1 MVILGVRTLKLTK
14 TSLRPY
20 ESKGDAETS
29 VKGKG
34 RTNRLNL
41 RGSAEET
48 LALVDSR
55 LFGPGSGA

>member
-48 LALVDSR
+48 LALADSR